1 MEHQED
7 ESPILSFIR
16 ATVYTWWK
24 PAKRSSLG
32 QILFDTL
39 SDKKYR
45 KEIEEKTGADPD
57 DFMYGK
63 DAFEEEQ
70 VESKESKGLGFYWV
84 DVSVSTSRGVLLLT
98 AEERIRVVNL
108 HVWEQT
114 HVGLGYEYL
123 QTLRR
128 VLGNAARMLWGE
140 GA

>member
-1 MEHQED
+1 M
-7 ESPILSFIR
+7 LN
-16 ATVYTWWK
+16 
-24 PAKRSSLG
+24 
-32 QILFDTL
+32 TL

-70 VESKESKGLGFYWV
+70 VDSSESKGLGFYWV
-84 DVSVSTSRGVLLLT
+84 DISISKSKGPELLYP
-98 AEERIRVVNL
+98 EERIRVVNL
-108 HVWEQT
+108 HVWETT

-128 VLGNAARMLWGE
+128 VLGNAARMLWG
-140 GA
+140 ALA